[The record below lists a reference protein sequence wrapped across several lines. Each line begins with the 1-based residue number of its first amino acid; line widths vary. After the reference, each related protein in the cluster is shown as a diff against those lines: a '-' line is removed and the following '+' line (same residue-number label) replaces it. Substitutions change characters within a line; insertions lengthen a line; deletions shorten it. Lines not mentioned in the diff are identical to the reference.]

1 METFATTRDFIDH
14 PRYLRDR
21 KKVMKGFKPG
31 DIDAPI
37 RDIVTALGKLPY
49 CFTLQSCY
57 GHFLWEGQPDKR
69 NLDVLPLQVRGLIR
83 YRIAYLALCIEK
95 GDRGASLRDQLAAIC
110 EMDKEYIQ
118 FGSPEWFWRQ
128 YPNSYAIQVEPQRD
142 AFKDET
148 LLEHAE
154 ALHVQT
160 VRNLVFQELRELLDK
175 N

>member
-1 METFATTRDFIDH
+1 METFSKARDFVEH

-21 KKVMKGFKPG
+21 KKVLAGFRPG

-37 RDIVTALGKLPY
+37 RDIVIALGKLPY

-57 GHFLWEGQPDKR
+57 GHFLWEGQTDKR
-69 NLDVLPLQVRGLIR
+69 NLEVLPLQVRGLIR
-83 YRIAYLALCIEK
+83 YRIAYLAICFENET
-95 GDRGASLRDQLAAIC
+95 RGASLRDRFAAIC
-110 EMDKEYIQ
+110 EMDEEYIQ
-118 FGSPEWFWRQ
+118 FGSPDWFWQQ

-142 AFKDET
+142 AFKDEA

-154 ALHVQT
+154 ALHVQSLK
-160 VRNLVFQELRELLDK
+160 NLVFQQVRGLLDK